1 MVDSFVARSSTFA
14 AAAAA
19 GELALALRV
28 SGRLLPLANVLNFI
42 RQTNLEY
49 LRT

>member
-1 MVDSFVARSSTFA
+1 MVDSFVARSSTF